1 MNEPTQPT
9 GKTAKTGPVLPGVN
23 RPFEH
28 DGDRYLIECED
39 QGRAEAAIDLR
50 VIRGGSQ
57 IWSKRISYAD
67 LLERDGLSEGELEH
81 ELAGRVEK
89 LIQTVRVAVERGK
102 LGG

>member
-1 MNEPTQPT
+1 MSEPTQPNA
-9 GKTAKTGPVLPGVN
+9 KHPKTGPVLPGIN

-28 DGDRYLIECED
+28 GGERYLIECED
-39 QGRAEAAIDLR
+39 QGRGEAAVDLR

-67 LLERDGLSEGELEH
+67 LLERDDLSEGELEH
-81 ELAGRVEK
+81 ELATRVEK
-89 LIQTVRVAVERGK
+89 LIQTVRAAVERGK

>member
-1 MNEPTQPT
+1 MSEPTQPT
-9 GKTAKTGPVLPGVN
+9 GKTDKSGPVLPGIN

-39 QGRAEAAIDLR
+39 QGRDEAAIDLR

-57 IWSKRISYAD
+57 IWSKRLSYAD
-67 LLERDGLSEGELEH
+67 LVERDDLSEAELKH

-89 LIQTVRVAVERGK
+89 LVQTVRVAVERGK